1 MEKEEL
7 WQEIA
12 RHAGETFF
20 TKKGLPF
27 SYAVRG
33 GEMFVDRREKT
44 ITRSTFEKAY
54 DKLQKGGIYGPKA
67 LGMYGAPY
75 IWGCC
80 PGLERRKKSPQ
91 GKTLRG

>member
-27 SYAVRG
+27 SYAIRG

-44 ITRSTFEKAY
+44 ITRSAFEKAY

-75 IWGCC
+75 IWGVLSRLGAAQKEP
-80 PGLERRKKSPQ
+80 PGENP
-91 GKTLRG
+91 